1 MNRLW
6 VILLFIG
13 MLSAQKLLDWSFR
26 DYSKNKLTL
35 KNNNVDFVIKQKDKI
50 KLVKKNGDFIEGRFI
65 TYEDKEIYVFGIAHI
80 GDYRNYSSKFYI
92 FNIDDLDF
100 IQMGFGNKSIKF
112 GLGYGSLIAVPSYLW
127 YKTWEKDARGGGD
140 AGWGLLLPISL
151 GVIGTPVFSIIGLI
165 EGSIVPS
172 QFKKPMV
179 LRNGEWEI
187 VE

>member
-1 MNRLW
+1 MKRLW

-13 MLSAQKLLDWSFR
+13 ILSAQKLLDWSFR

-35 KNNNVDFVIKQKDKI
+35 KNNYVVFVFKHKDKI
-50 KLVKKNGDFIEGRFI
+50 KLVKKNGDFIEGRFV
-65 TYEDKEIYVFGIAHI
+65 TYEDKEIHVFGIAHI
-80 GDYRNYSSKFYI
+80 EDYRNYFSKFYI

-112 GLGYGSLIAVPSYLW
+112 GLGYGLLIAVPSYLW